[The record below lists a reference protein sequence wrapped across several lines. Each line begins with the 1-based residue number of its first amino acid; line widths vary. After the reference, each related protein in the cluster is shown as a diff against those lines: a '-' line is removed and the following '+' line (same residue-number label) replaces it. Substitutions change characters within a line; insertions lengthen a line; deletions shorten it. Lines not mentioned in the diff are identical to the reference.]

1 MSGSNDEDIANRIRD
16 EVFLPAL
23 QEAARRAREI
33 DATPANLMNGIVG
46 AFSGMLISLV
56 GPAGTAHLLRGLA
69 DHIDRTNQ
77 TQQ

>member
-1 MSGSNDEDIANRIRD
+1 MSGSDDEHIANRIRD

-23 QEAARRAREI
+23 QEAARRAKEI

-46 AFSGMLISLV
+46 AFSSMLVTLV

-69 DHIDRTNQ
+69 DHIDQSNQ

>member
-1 MSGSNDEDIANRIRD
+1 MSGSGDKYIANRIRD

-23 QEAARRAREI
+23 QEAARRAREV
-33 DATPANLMNGIVG
+33 DTTPANLLNGVVG
-46 AFSGMLISLV
+46 AFSEMLVSLI

-69 DHIDRTNQ
+69 EHIEQANQ

>member
-1 MSGSNDEDIANRIRD
+1 MSGSDDEYIANRIRD

-33 DATPANLMNGIVG
+33 DATPANLLNGIVG
-46 AFSGMLISLV
+46 AFSGILTSLI

-69 DHIDRTNQ
+69 DHIDQTNQ
-77 TQQ
+77 SQQ